1 MMIYATTHRDQAHQF
16 LAAVLEQIEPPPEIA
31 AALVDHIGAHP
42 RAECREDPN
51 AAEPY
56 QVWSG
61 PA

>member
-1 MMIYATTHRDQAHQF
+1 MIFSSADRDLSHQF
-16 LAAVLEQIEPPPEIA
+16 LAAVLEQIEPPPELV
-31 AALVDHIGAHP
+31 AALAGHIGAHP